1 MGWATYRCTL
11 KDSDLAPQLPT
22 KRKVEAR
29 GYARAAK
36 AFVRMDAPR
45 VCLLL
50 GYVDVIVEAPSGK
63 VKHLRVCVV
72 VHTTGPVP
80 KFVAGNLPVG
90 HGCFRGALPRTLN
103 PAANSSMLGL

>member
-1 MGWATYRCTL
+1 MGWATYWCTL
-11 KDSDLAPQLPT
+11 KDSDLAP
-22 KRKVEAR
+22 RKVEAR

-63 VKHLRVCVV
+63 VKHLRVWIDLRDEEQ
-72 VHTTGPVP
+72 
-80 KFVAGNLPVG
+80 K
-90 HGCFRGALPRTLN
+90 
-103 PAANSSMLGL
+103 